1 MLRYC
6 HARQQDCSELKAGLC
21 WQEMSKTSEQ
31 DLMMLLPYVQSA
43 QNNARP
49 AWPPQQE
56 AQLPG
61 I

>member
-1 MLRYC
+1 M
-6 HARQQDCSELKAGLC
+6 KAGLC